1 MDTNIDRT
9 WTRHPTSTG
18 IGVDRGCVCAHCGLR
33 SPPGGAQ
40 GALLPDA
47 TVIDPQ
53 DRGRDG
59 RRYVTACGTEHLQV
73 LIDRARRDW
82 VAEQLWFGLLCR
94 VSTLPAM
101 RGVPVSDLGPRARLS
116 PEQLRRAVDWNTHSD
131 NPRVTLPGGQTLPNR
146 HALALATQ
154 HV

>member
-1 MDTNIDRT
+1 M
-9 WTRHPTSTG
+9 
-18 IGVDRGCVCAHCGLR
+18 
-33 SPPGGAQ
+33 
-40 GALLPDA
+40 
-47 TVIDPQ
+47 
-53 DRGRDG
+53 
-59 RRYVTACGTEHLQV
+59 